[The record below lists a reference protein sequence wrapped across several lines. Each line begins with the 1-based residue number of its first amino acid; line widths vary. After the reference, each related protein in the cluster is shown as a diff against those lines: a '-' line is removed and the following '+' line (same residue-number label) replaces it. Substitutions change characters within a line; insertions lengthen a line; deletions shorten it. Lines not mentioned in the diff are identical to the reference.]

1 MKTFII
7 NQIAKQ
13 FRNKLANAKNVQ
25 VKHLTYMYDYNFCKL
40 LNSLVKS
47 YSPKCNH
54 YNDRFIK

>member
-25 VKHLTYMYDYNFCKL
+25 VKHLTYMYQYNYMKL
-40 LNSLVKS
+40 LKS
-47 YSPKCNH
+47 YYKALTL
-54 YNDRFIK
+54 

>member
-25 VKHLTYMYDYNFCKL
+25 VKHLTYMYKYNYMKL
-40 LNSLVKS
+40 LKS
-47 YSPKCNH
+47 YYKALTL
-54 YNDRFIK
+54 